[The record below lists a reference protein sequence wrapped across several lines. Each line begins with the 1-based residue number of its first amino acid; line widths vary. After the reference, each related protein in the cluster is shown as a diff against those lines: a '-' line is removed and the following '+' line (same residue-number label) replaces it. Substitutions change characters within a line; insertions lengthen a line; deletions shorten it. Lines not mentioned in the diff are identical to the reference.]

1 MTDIAI
7 DITNVQKSIENTIHD
22 YRTLA
27 GKATRNDSSHT
38 GVVAA
43 LERFFHKLEFL
54 LKYGYLPVEQDAN
67 QDGSLPYALQEL
79 RAFLENTSPKPDDSY
94 VLQRNETERYSF
106 SWQKDGKLTVT
117 VEVFNTSPTGGWS
130 TQSTT
135 QNVEPSLMRR
145 VFNENLTKMMDA
157 KLDAFLQKITN
168 GLWPASEKEVLI
180 HNMGGLRTQLAQQ
193 IRDLTDEQL
202 SDVALYLDRII
213 FLFTIE
219 CLSTIDDAAQNYSL
233 QLGADSGIIY
243 DNYDVFTVQ
252 LCRKNSDKVLAK
264 LPLQVI
270 NYNFNTL
277 VHRYNQKNTDNIPQ
291 DLSQQLCAL
300 LISMSLSSVGADI
313 MGYAENNGGT
323 SQNLVEVLN
332 ANSNDLRQHSFNFY
346 LQELY
351 RRYKSFKCDG
361 EKENSWHT
369 INEWV
374 GLMIARLETNQ
385 ETNQNVQPAITKE
398 AMTAIRT
405 FLDI

>member
-1 MTDIAI
+1 MTDIS
-7 DITNVQKSIENTIHD
+7 NVQNSIENTIYN

-27 GKATRNDSSHT
+27 GKATRNDSNQT
-38 GVVAA
+38 GVLAA

-67 QDGSLPYALQEL
+67 QDGSLPLELQEL
-79 RAFLENTSPKPDDSY
+79 RAFLEKASPKPDDSY
-94 VLQRNETERYSF
+94 ILQRNETERYSF
-106 SWQKDGKLTVT
+106 SWQKDDKLTVT

-135 QNVEPSLMRR
+135 QNVEPNLMRR

-157 KLDAFLQKITN
+157 KLDSFLQKITN

-193 IRDLTDEQL
+193 IRDLTDEEL

-233 QLGADSGIIY
+233 QPEI
-243 DNYDVFTVQ
+243 DNDVFTVQ
-252 LCRKNSDKVLAK
+252 LCRKNNDKILAK

-291 DLSQQLCAL
+291 ELSQKLCAL

-332 ANSNDLRQHSFNFY
+332 ANSNDLRQRSFNSY

-351 RRYKSFKCDG
+351 RKYKSFKCDG